1 MKRIGIHG
9 RLFVIIVSAVLL
21 TTVAVAMITL
31 EHFSSFIKER
41 FRERMFI
48 LARYLALNSELGII
62 IDDREMLRKF
72 ARNLLSEKDVL
83 RVEIKDAKGNV
94 LVSEGDIPKGPYG
107 KVVQPVVSTSSEESV
122 VFGGKPKKMLGYVV
136 LYYSTKGI
144 SDLIR
149 SLMLRYLIVMISL
162 SLGIGLFSYFIMARS
177 LAVPIKDLLE
187 AVKKVSS
194 GDLSVKVR
202 GKGLP
207 ETEELASSFNEML
220 TSLERSRKALEE
232 SYEKLAEQ
240 KSLAELGKFSLLV
253 AHEVKNPLGIIKGS
267 LEILKKENVPWET
280 KRTMISYV
288 EEELSRLDA
297 LIKDFLA
304 FSKPQR
310 LTFSIYS
317 IKDSVEDIIRRLS
330 LEFPKVK
337 IKAEFHGKEFFINGD
352 RDALDRAILNIVKN
366 ACEVA
371 TEVVVEVREEKDKLL
386 IDVKDN
392 GPGIPEEIK
401 EKIFEPFFTTKAK
414 GTGLG
419 LTLSLHIVRAHR
431 GSIDLL
437 NGGKGAHFRI
447 SLPKGV

>member
-1 MKRIGIHG
+1 MKRIGLHG
-9 RLFVIIVSAVLL
+9 RLFAIIVSAVLL
-21 TTVAVAMITL
+21 TTAVVAVVTL
-31 EHFSSFIKER
+31 EHFSSFMRGR
-41 FRERMFI
+41 FRERMLV

-83 RVEIKDAKGNV
+83 KVEIKDAKGNV
-94 LVSEGDIPKGPYG
+94 LVSEGKIPKGPHE

-122 VFGGKPKKMLGYVV
+122 VFGGRPKKMLGYVV

-144 SDLIR
+144 SELIR
-149 SLMLRYLIVMISL
+149 SLMLRYLFVIISL
-162 SLGIGLFSYFIMARS
+162 SLGIGLFSYFVMARA
-177 LAVPIKDLLE
+177 LAVPIKDLLD
-187 AVKKVSS
+187 AVRRVSS
-194 GDLSVKVR
+194 GDLSVKVK

-220 TSLERSRKALEE
+220 VSLEKSRKALEE

-240 KSLAELGKFSLLV
+240 KSLAELGRFSLLV

-280 KRTMISYV
+280 KKTMISYV

-310 LTFSIYS
+310 LTFSVYNL
-317 IKDSVEDIIRRLS
+317 KDSINDLVRRLS
-330 LEFPKVK
+330 LEFPGVR
-337 IKAEFHGKEFFINGD
+337 IKTEFHGREFLINGD
-352 RDALDRAILNIVKN
+352 KDALERAILNIIKN
-366 ACEVA
+366 ACEMA
-371 TEVVVEVREEKDKLL
+371 TEVTVGVVEEGDRLI

-392 GPGIPEEIK
+392 GPGVPKEIRK
-401 EKIFEPFFTTKAK
+401 KIFEPFFTTKAK

-431 GSIDLL
+431 GSIELISGD
-437 NGGKGAHFRI
+437 KGAHFRI

>member
-1 MKRIGIHG
+1 MKRIGLHG
-9 RLFVIIVSAVLL
+9 RLIAIIVSAVLL
-21 TTVAVAMITL
+21 TTVAVAMVTL
-31 EHFSSFIKER
+31 EHFSSFMRGR
-41 FRERMFI
+41 FRERMLI

-62 IDDREMLRKF
+62 IDDREMLKKF

-83 RVEIKDAKGNV
+83 RVEIRDAKGNV
-94 LVSEGDIPKGPYG
+94 LVSEGAAPGGPHG

-122 VFGGKPKKMLGYVV
+122 VFGGRQRKMLGYVV

-149 SLMLRYLIVMISL
+149 SLMFRYLLVIVSL
-162 SLGIGLFSYFIMARS
+162 SLGIGLFSYFVMARS
-177 LAVPIKDLLE
+177 LAVPIRDLLN
-187 AVKKVSS
+187 AVRKVSS
-194 GDLSVKVR
+194 GDLSVKVK

-207 ETEELASSFNEML
+207 ETEELASSFNDML
-220 TSLERSRKALEE
+220 ASLERSRRALKE

-240 KSLAELGKFSLLV
+240 KSLADLGKFSLLV

-267 LEILKKENVPWET
+267 LEILKKEDVPWET
-280 KRTMISYV
+280 KKTMISYM

-310 LTFSIYS
+310 LTFSIYD
-317 IKDSVEDIIRRLS
+317 IKDSVKDIVRRLS
-330 LEFPKVK
+330 LEFPETG
-337 IKAEFHGKEFFINGD
+337 IRTEFLGREFLINGD
-352 RDALDRAILNIVKN
+352 KDALERALLNVIKN

-371 TEVVVEVREEKDKLL
+371 TEVSVEVREEEDRII
-386 IDVKDN
+386 IDVRDN
-392 GPGIPEEIK
+392 GPGVPEEIK
-401 EKIFEPFFTTKAK
+401 EKIFEPFFTTKSK

-431 GSIDLL
+431 GSIELI
-437 NGGKGAHFRI
+437 GEGKGAHFRI